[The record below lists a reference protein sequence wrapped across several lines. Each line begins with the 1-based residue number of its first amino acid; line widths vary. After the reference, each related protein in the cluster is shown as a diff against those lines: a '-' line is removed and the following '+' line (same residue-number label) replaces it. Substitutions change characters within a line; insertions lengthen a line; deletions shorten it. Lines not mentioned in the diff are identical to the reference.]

1 MLFIREDIPSNLAE
15 AEAEPIDGF
24 YIELNLIRNNI
35 TRNLNILQINKID
48 VSYSLLSNILAL
60 LSNLLLK

>member
-15 AEAEPIDGF
+15 AEAKPIDGF

-48 VSYSLLSNILAL
+48 VIYSLLSNILAL

>member
-15 AEAEPIDGF
+15 AEAKPIDGF